1 MYNASFI
8 FEPGTYDEKFH
19 ELDALIEAAA
29 NATVGYLGK
38 EVWKSEDGTKTNAI
52 YYWQNLESLKEF
64 ASHPK
69 HREAQRQYKLWY
81 KGFHIVIAEVIKSY
95 GDGALTHIT
104 PNQRAR
110 PA

>member
-1 MYNASFI
+1 MYTASFI

-29 NATVGYLGK
+29 NTTAGYLGL
-38 EVWKSEDGTKTNAI
+38 EVWKSTDGLKTNAI
-52 YYWQNLESLKEF
+52 YYWQTLESLKEF

-69 HREAQRQYKLWY
+69 HVEAQRQYKRWY
-81 KGFHIVIAEVIKSY
+81 KGFHIVIAQVIKSY

-104 PNQRAR
+104 PNERDHA
-110 PA
+110 A